1 MQFQAIAHCY
11 EDVCWLSVYS
21 YVSLWVSNES
31 GFDGDICWGSVS
43 SYVNLWVSNKSEF
56 LLINMLSLILKLINF
71 VKFKQKRIVMKTFAD
86 SQFEVM

>member
-1 MQFQAIAHCY
+1 MSFKRKWILMETFVEPLFGLMWVY
-11 EDVCWLSVYS
+11 ELQTKENSS
-21 YVSLWVSNES
+21 E
-31 GFDGDICWGSVS
+31 DICWGSVS

-56 LLINMLSLILKLINF
+56 LWINMLSLILKLINF